1 MTYQDVTMGT
11 IVTTLGYHYH
21 YHVLILYRKHTKC
34 IVLNRHPHPPTHPHT
49 HRLLQLHNQMAASSP
64 ISSAAMPHQYLVSG
78 NCELPG
84 SVVYVFIFFSQLCQL
99 WVSLVHVVLVQP
111 VCPVLVHSVPE
122 DAHCQKEWVLIAS
135 GVPNP

>member
-1 MTYQDVTMGT
+1 MGT
-11 IVTTLGYHYH
+11 IVTSLGYHYH

-34 IVLNRHPHPPTHPHT
+34 ITLSNTHAHT
-49 HRLLQLHNQMAASSP
+49 HTHTITDTQSNGCFIPRLFCCH
-64 ISSAAMPHQYLVSG
+64 MPHQYLVSG

-84 SVVYVFIFFSQLCQL
+84 SVVYVFIFFSQLSQL